1 MNELLIWKKDCRS
14 VPGNDPVAILNMNT
28 AAPVVD
34 HWVNILVENPNK
46 FEIEMKGTF
55 VFTERCSQVFDNALG
70 AMLASYN
77 AINGS
82 FEPEHVVLSIYSI
95 FQGFSF
101 SEERLQR
108 IAEKEKQDNDFDDQ
122 FLKNYEE

>member
-1 MNELLIWKKDCRS
+1 MNELLIWKKDCRT

-34 HWVNILVENPNK
+34 HWVNILVENPDK
-46 FEIEMKGTF
+46 FEVEMKSNF
-55 VFTERCSQVFDNALG
+55 VFTERCAKVFDNALG

-77 AINGS
+77 AIHNG
-82 FEPEHVVLSIYSI
+82 FEPEHVILSIYSI

-108 IAEKEKQDNDFDDQ
+108 EIEKQKQENDFDDA
-122 FLKNYEE
+122 FYDVMD